1 MDKLIYIVIGVA
13 LIGFALFFQAA
24 AGEPKTFTD
33 ADADGEPDETP
44 DEKARALEEG
54 AQER

>member
-13 LIGFALFFQAA
+13 LVGFALFFMAA

-44 DEKARALEEG
+44 GEKARALEEG
-54 AQER
+54 SLDR